1 MLNELLFVFLQLKR
15 VANMNKIIIVTG
27 ASSGFGKSIAE
38 RLAEHGHT
46 VYGICR
52 REMEHNKINYRQGDI
67 RDVERIAQITKEIF
81 EKEGRIDVLINNA
94 GMGLGGA
101 LELTSWEEIKLQM
114 ETNFYGC
121 VNVCQKV
128 LPYMRQQ
135 RRGRIINF
143 SSIAG
148 IEGIPYQGF
157 YSCSK
162 FAIEG
167 FSETLAAEMKRFGIA
182 VSLVEPGD
190 FATGFTA
197 VRVNSEATLKDPDYG
212 PVFARVRERFE
223 KEEIGGLKPDY
234 MAKKVEQIVNAR
246 RPRLRYCVANFE
258 QKLSVLLK
266 RVIPGNWNVAIL
278 RSYYGS

>member
-1 MLNELLFVFLQLKR
+1 MGKV
-15 VANMNKIIIVTG
+15 IIITG

-38 RLAEHGHT
+38 RLASHGHT

-52 REMEHNKINYRQGDI
+52 REMEHDKIMYRQGDI
-67 RDVERIAQITKEIF
+67 RDTERMQQIVDEIYGL
-81 EKEGRIDVLINNA
+81 EGRIDVLVNNA

-101 LELTSWEEIKLQM
+101 LELTTWEEIKLQM

-121 VNVCQKV
+121 VNMCQKV
-128 LPYMRQQ
+128 LPYMRRQ
-135 RRGRIINF
+135 RNGRIINF

-167 FSETLAAEMKRFGIA
+167 FSETLSAEVKRFGIT

-212 PVFARVRERFE
+212 PVFKRVRERFE
-223 KEEIGGLKPDY
+223 KEEISGLKPEY
-234 MAKKVEQIVNAR
+234 MAQKVEKIINAR
-246 RPRLRYCVANFE
+246 HPHLRYCVANLE
-258 QKLSVLLK
+258 QKLSVVLK
-266 RVIPGNWNVAIL
+266 RLIPGNWNVAIL